1 MEICA
6 LLYQLGVTR
15 NYKGF
20 PQTALAVE
28 LCAEQPDRLLQ
39 VTKLVYPEQIYEA
52 VAKRCSA
59 KAANVERNIR
69 TVSGVIWRSNP
80 LLLNELAYVSLP
92 QKPCPAQLL
101 SILAASVGFR

>member
-28 LCAEQPDRLLQ
+28 LCAEQ
-39 VTKLVYPEQIYEA
+39 
-52 VAKRCSA
+52 
-59 KAANVERNIR
+59 RNIR

>member
-1 MEICA
+1 MIQDQIYAELLTLGITKRYCGCVQTCLAIELAMEDEER
-6 LLYQLGVTR
+6 LQSVT
-15 NYKGF
+15 
-20 PQTALAVE
+20 
-28 LCAEQPDRLLQ
+28 
-39 VTKLVYPEQIYEA
+39 EQIYEA

-92 QKPCPAQLL
+92 QKPCPVQLL

>member
-28 LCAEQPDRLLQ
+28 PCAGQPDRLLQ
-39 VTKLVYPEQIYEA
+39 VTKLVYPD
-52 VAKRCSA
+52 VARRYGTSW
-59 KAANVERNIR
+59 AAVERNIR

>member
-28 LCAEQPDRLLQ
+28 LCAGHPDRLLH
-39 VTKLVYPEQIYEA
+39 VTKLVYPDGAIPYW
-52 VAKRCSA
+52 S
-59 KAANVERNIR
+59 
-69 TVSGVIWRSNP
+69 T
-80 LLLNELAYVSLP
+80 
-92 QKPCPAQLL
+92 
-101 SILAASVGFR
+101 LAAV